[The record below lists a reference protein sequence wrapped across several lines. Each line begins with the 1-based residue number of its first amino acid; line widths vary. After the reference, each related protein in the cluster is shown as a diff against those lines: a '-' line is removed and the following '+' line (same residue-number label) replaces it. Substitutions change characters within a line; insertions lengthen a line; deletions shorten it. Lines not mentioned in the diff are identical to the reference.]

1 MVTGVSQ
8 SSEWYEERRELG
20 SLEDVVADTGS
31 SKAGQRAVK
40 APSSTFQELRSPD
53 FASSDS
59 SKGPRSV
66 LFPKFSGM
74 SRE

>member
-8 SSEWYEERRELG
+8 SSEWYDERRELG
-20 SLEDVVADTGS
+20 SLEDVVADAGS

-53 FASSDS
+53 FPSSDS
-59 SKGPRSV
+59 STGPKSV
-66 LFPKFSGM
+66 LLPKSSGM
-74 SRE
+74 CRE